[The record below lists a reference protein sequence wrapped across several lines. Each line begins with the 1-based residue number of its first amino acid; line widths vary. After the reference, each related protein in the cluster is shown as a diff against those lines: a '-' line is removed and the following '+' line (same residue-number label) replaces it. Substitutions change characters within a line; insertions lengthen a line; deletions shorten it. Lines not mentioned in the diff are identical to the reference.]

1 MSWSHRSARP
11 RPGTGLTARA
21 ARVPGPLDAW
31 STVHFPNALKT
42 AARRPAVPLVLGVT
56 LTALL
61 ASGAAWSAT
70 GKTAVLSVD
79 GTPRQVDF
87 RGETVED
94 VLEAAGVDVGAR
106 DVVVPARGT
115 EIEDGDR
122 VALRRARQIT
132 VVVDGQE
139 RTVWVT
145 ATSVDEALDQIGLRD
160 GALALSASRS
170 RDIPLDGFR
179 LTVTTPKDLTI
190 LVDGTE
196 KPVTTTAPTVGEALA
211 AAGIAVGPADR
222 MSRYATEAPIDGD
235 RIRVVRVRTSRTTET
250 VAVPFGTERRNDAT
264 LLKGTTKLLQAGK
277 AGVVRRTVETVLA
290 DGTVEKRTVLSTT
303 TVAAPVTRIVAV
315 GTKPRP
321 AATTTSSATT
331 RSAPRRSTGGAD
343 SLNWPALARCESGGN
358 PRAVSS
364 TGKYRGLYQ
373 FSLTTWRSVGGQ
385 GDPIDNSSAEQTY
398 RAKLLYNRSG
408 AGQWPHCGKYLFT

>member
-1 MSWSHRSARP
+1 MQFP
-11 RPGTGLTARA
+11 TA
-21 ARVPGPLDAW
+21 V
-31 STVHFPNALKT
+31 TT
-42 AARRPAVPLVLGVT
+42 AARRPAVPLVVGVT

-79 GTPRQVDF
+79 GTPQEVDF
-87 RGETVED
+87 RGQTVED

-106 DVVVPARGT
+106 DVVVPSRGT
-115 EIEDGDR
+115 EVEDGDR

-132 VVVDGQE
+132 VVVDGKE

-170 RDIPLDGFR
+170 RGIPLEGFR
-179 LTVTTPKDLTI
+179 LAVTTPKDLTV
-190 LVDGTE
+190 LVDGAE
-196 KPVTTTAPTVGEALA
+196 KPVTTTAETVGAALA
-211 AAGIAVGPADR
+211 GAGITVGPADR

-235 RIRVVRVRTSRTTET
+235 RIRVVRVVTTRTTED

-264 LLKGTTKLLQAGK
+264 LIKGTTKTLQAGK
-277 AGVVRRTVETVLA
+277 AGLARRTVETVLA
-290 DGTVEKRTVLSTT
+290 DGKVEKRTVLSTT
-303 TVAAPVTRIVAV
+303 TVTAPVARVVAV

-321 AATTTSSATT
+321 AAKTTTRSSTTTTTTS
-331 RSAPRRSTGGAD
+331 SAPRRSTGGAD

-373 FSLTTWRSVGGQ
+373 FSLATWRSVGGQ
-385 GDPIDNSSAEQTY
+385 GDPIDNSSGEQTY